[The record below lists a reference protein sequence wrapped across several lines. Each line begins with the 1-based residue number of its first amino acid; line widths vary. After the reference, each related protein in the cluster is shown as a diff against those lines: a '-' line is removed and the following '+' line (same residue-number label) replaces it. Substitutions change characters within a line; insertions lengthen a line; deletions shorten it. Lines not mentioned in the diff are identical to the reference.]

1 MVRVKKRW
9 NQQARPRTLAQMA
22 NAIGASIWKLAAN
35 VVLNLENENFET
47 ETQVQ
52 RIEIM
57 EEVVCYLVHVT
68 DRRVYAQ
75 AGQQQRAEF
84 ISALVGDLARMLE
97 DSRVDVQGAG
107 EYRAAFVDKINR
119 RSAEYAGYGFSDDE
133 GGSFRMRCRLGEHVA
148 AAMGERD
155 RRWIPDYLV
164 GREAPEIE
172 AALQRSLAGLVSFKS
187 GETG

>member
-9 NQQARPRTLAQMA
+9 NQQARPRTVAQMA

-47 ETQVQ
+47 DTQLQ

-57 EEVVCYLVHVT
+57 EEIVCYLVHVA

-75 AGQQQRAEF
+75 ASQTQRAEF
-84 ISALVGDLARMLE
+84 IAALVVDLARMLE
-97 DSRVDVQGAG
+97 DSRCDVQGAG
-107 EYRAAFVDKINR
+107 EYQAAFIDKINQ
-119 RSAEYAGYGFSDDE
+119 RSAEYAGFGFSDED
-133 GGSFRMRCRLGEHVA
+133 GASFRMRCRLGDLVA

-155 RRWIPDYLV
+155 RRWIPDYVV

-172 AALQRSLAGLVSFKS
+172 AALQRSLQGLVSFG
-187 GETG
+187 GEQAG

>member
-9 NQQARPRTLAQMA
+9 NQQARPRTPAQMA
-22 NAIGASIWKLAAN
+22 NAIGAAIWKLAAN

-57 EEVVCYLVHVT
+57 EEVVCYLVHIT
-68 DRRVYAQ
+68 DRRVYGQ
-75 AGQQQRAEF
+75 ASQQQRAEF
-84 ISALVGDLARMLE
+84 VSALVGDLARMLE

-107 EYRAAFVDKINR
+107 EYRVTFIDKINQ
-119 RSAEYAGYGFSDDE
+119 RSAMYAGYGFSDED
-133 GGSFRMRCRLGEHVA
+133 GASFSMRCRLGELVA

-172 AALQRSLAGLVSFKS
+172 AALQRSLGGLVSFERNDS
-187 GETG
+187 N

>member
-9 NQQARPRTLAQMA
+9 NQQNAPRSIAQMA

-47 ETQVQ
+47 DTQVQ

-57 EEVVCYLVHVT
+57 EEVVCYLVHIT

-75 AGQQQRAEF
+75 ASQQQRAEF
-84 ISALVGDLARMLE
+84 VSTLVGDLARMLE
-97 DSRVDVQGAG
+97 DSRVDVQGMG
-107 EYRAAFVDKINR
+107 EYRAAFIDKVNQ
-119 RSAEYAGYGFSDDE
+119 RSSMYADYSFSADD
-133 GGSFRMRCRLGEHVA
+133 GGSFSMRCRLGELVA

-155 RRWIPDYLV
+155 RRWIPDYVV

-172 AALQRSLAGLVSFKS
+172 AALQRSLSGLVSFEES
-187 GETG
+187 ASN